1 MNRDEKQAVAIM
13 IIAFVLTIVVAIGV
27 GAFLEFGIVGSLIVF
42 MVFGLMVWAW
52 SNLIG

>member
-1 MNRDEKQAVAIM
+1 MNTDEKQAVAIM
-13 IIAFVLTIVVAIGV
+13 IIAFVLTIVVAIVV
-27 GAFLEFGIVGSLIVF
+27 GPFLEYGIVGSLIVF